1 MMNPAPA
8 PLHPPVFVGRSKE
21 MALLKEMT
29 DGAASGRGGMALIQG
44 EAGTGK
50 TRIVEETVAYA
61 EKKGFE
67 VLRGRC
73 LFLEGGRPYMP
84 FVESIE
90 RYQSRHDTRQRP
102 QALDIPM
109 GLMVMEGLKG
119 EKERKNYTFERDR
132 LFEGMADFFDDLSSA
147 NGALFI
153 LTDMHLADASTLSLL
168 LYLLK
173 GVPSQ
178 KLLFLGTFR
187 NDVAETAQT
196 ARSIQDLMGRIRT
209 DASVKVIGLGNLE
222 RDDAIRAMNSMV
234 DKTLPDRLADWIF
247 VETGGNPHFIEMVI
261 ESLNNEGILA
271 LPDPDVGKIKIPQTV
286 SAVIARRFERF
297 SETERRVL
305 DYMAVVGHNIAF
317 ELVRRMMQMDEDT
330 LVDIIDVLL
339 RAGVIKEEKG
349 GDHYLFTQ
357 MVYREVLYNQMGTEK
372 RKLFHQKVAEVL
384 LDIYSGR
391 EDRIAFALAYHCDA
405 AGDSERAMQ
414 YYHMAADLCLGNFAF
429 LESVDYY
436 KKALALLRKA
446 GVGDRGELETEM
458 LIGLAEST
466 KASGSWT
473 DAMVYY
479 LEAVERIGG
488 DRPLKVRA
496 YKGLGDLAMERTE
509 WKEARSYLEMALALS
524 ESMKLGRKMAEI
536 YNSLAWITWKTGD
549 FEGTHKNTDR
559 AREFAE
565 RYGDQRAQAN
575 ADIILGNAYSDI
587 LVDYPKSI
595 ELFQRALTIAESIN
609 DWETIARASNNL
621 GFLYSEKREYKTAIE
636 LFNKVRAIA
645 ENMGSLL
652 YKGLSHSNMGHCQVL
667 LGDSDNALE
676 NLNKAL
682 TYYRKLDQKHFIAFV
697 YRNMGMAHAN
707 RRDWAQAERFFE
719 DARRIQEERGL
730 KLDMALT
737 LQQVG
742 KMWRERADRD
752 KAREFLTKART
763 IFEELKS
770 TKNAAESE
778 MMLGEL

>member
-1 MMNPAPA
+1 MVNPAPG
-8 PLHPPVFVGRSKE
+8 PLRSPVFVGRRKE
-21 MALLKEMT
+21 MALLKEMA
-29 DGAASGRGGMALIQG
+29 DGAASGRGGMAFIQG

-90 RYQSRHDTRQRP
+90 RYQSRSETRTRP

-119 EKERKNYTFERDR
+119 EKEKKNYTFERDR

-173 GVPSQ
+173 GVQSQ

-187 NDVAETAQT
+187 NEVAETAQT

-222 RDDAIRAMNSMV
+222 RDDAIRAMSSMV
-234 DKTLPDRLADWIF
+234 DQALPDRLADWIF
-247 VETGGNPHFIEMVI
+247 FETGGNPHFIEMVI
-261 ESLNNEGILA
+261 ESLNTEGILA

-305 DYMAVVGHNIAF
+305 DYMAVVGHDIAF
-317 ELVRRMMQMDEDT
+317 ELVRRIMQMDEDT
-330 LVDIIDVLL
+330 LVDIIDILL
-339 RAGVIKEEKG
+339 SAGVIKEEKG
-349 GDHYLFTQ
+349 GDHYLFSQ
-357 MVYREVLYNQMGTEK
+357 NVYREVLYNQMGTEK
-372 RKLFHQKVAEVL
+372 RKQFHLKVSEVF
-384 LDIYSGR
+384 LDIYAGR

-466 KASGSWT
+466 RASGAWS
-473 DAMVYY
+473 DAIVYY
-479 LEAVERIGG
+479 LEAADRIEG
-488 DRPLKVRA
+488 DTPLKVRA
-496 YKGLGDLAMERTE
+496 YKGLGDIAMERTE
-509 WKEARSYLEMALALS
+509 WKDACSYLEKSLAMS
-524 ESMKLGRKMAEI
+524 EKLKLGRKVAEI
-536 YNSLAWITWKTGD
+536 YNSLAWISWRSGD
-549 FEGTHKNTDR
+549 FEGTLKNTTR
-559 AREFAE
+559 AREYAD
-565 RYGDQRAQAN
+565 RYGDQRAQAH
-575 ADIILGNAYSDI
+575 ADIILGNAYSEI
-587 LVDYPKSI
+587 VVDHAKCI
-595 ELFQRALTIAESIN
+595 ELFQRALGIAESIN
-609 DWETIARASNNL
+609 DWETIARATNNL
-621 GFLYSEKREYKTAIE
+621 GYLYSEMREYKKAIE
-636 LFNKVRAIA
+636 MFNKVRSIG
-645 ENMGSLL
+645 ETMGSLL
-652 YKGLSHSNMGHCQVL
+652 YKGLSYSNVGHCQVL
-667 LGDSDNALE
+667 LGDAELALE
-676 NLNKAL
+676 NLTKAL
-682 TYYRKLDQKHFIAFV
+682 IYYKKLDQKHFIGFV

-707 RRDWAQAERFFE
+707 RRDWAKAERFLD
-719 DARRIQEERGL
+719 DALRIQEERGL
-730 KLDMALT
+730 KLDMGLT
-737 LQQVG
+737 LHQIG
-742 KMWRERADRD
+742 KMWRERGDRD
-752 KAREFLTKART
+752 KAREFLARARN
-763 IFEELKS
+763 IFVEIKS
-770 TKNAAESE
+770 TKNVAKTDAL
-778 MMLGEL
+778 LGEF